1 MRNRG
6 GELLSQEADTVEN
19 FASNARPLR
28 QPLLN
33 GRPIVNAAVQA
44 GDGFCLMY
52 VTGRSRLTS
61 YLVCPQEL
69 NASATASPTRA

>member
-1 MRNRG
+1 M
-6 GELLSQEADTVEN
+6 AD
-19 FASNARPLR
+19 L
-28 QPLLN
+28 
-33 GRPIVNAAVQA
+33 IVNAAVQA